1 MNQNGNIGPNM
12 ITSGLE
18 YSGVQKGCGDSEILE
33 CHILLYT
40 ENLPAP
46 YSIVY
51 TPLTLYFVRYDV

>member
-1 MNQNGNIGPNM
+1 M